1 MTDRYRTGLG
11 ALGIL
16 ILQDELTWTEVGEVD
31 ELECADDDD
40 DDEDDEEVVDDE
52 LVEED
57 DDDVEDFD
65 DGLLFNVDSDSSS
78 SGLVLQSIESDNKV
92 SFVMSVWLAPGF
104 AFGL

>member
-1 MTDRYRTGLG
+1 
-11 ALGIL
+11 
-16 ILQDELTWTEVGEVD
+16 
-31 ELECADDDD
+31 
-40 DDEDDEEVVDDE
+40 VVDDE

-92 SFVMSVWLAPGF
+92 SFVMSV
-104 AFGL
+104 